1 MSTVR
6 YFVGTTRRQ
15 RTAKQ
20 QPDKENAQV
29 ATTELAALQ
38 RRYQASRNQLL
49 EVGLIASGSLIQRY
63 TVCANTGCHCHH
75 DTPQRHG
82 PYWQYTRKLDGKTVT
97 ARLTSQQAERYRE
110 WIDNRRKLDQII
122 TEMDQSSQ
130 QIRDLL
136 LAQSQDTGRR

>member
-1 MSTVR
+1 M
-6 YFVGTTRRQ
+6 
-15 RTAKQ
+15 
-20 QPDKENAQV
+20 

-38 RRYQASRNQLL
+38 RRYQASRKQLL

-63 TVCANTGCHCHH
+63 TVCANTGCQCHH